1 MATLQIAIVCP
12 ASLADTRWTVE
23 VDGRFYGEY
32 RSRAAALNDA
42 LDLARDASAE
52 GSRVE
57 VAVWSAS
64 RNVRD
69 IEWRSGETGR
79 PAGTGLHGE

>member
-1 MATLQIAIVCP
+1 MATLRIAIVCP
-12 ASLADTRWTVE
+12 ASLADPRWTVE
-23 VDGRFYGEY
+23 IEGRVYGEY
-32 RSRAAALNDA
+32 RSRAAALSDA
-42 LDLARDASAE
+42 LDLAHDASAE

-69 IEWRSGETGR
+69 IEWRC
-79 PAGTGLHGE
+79 